1 MDITKVLDAA
11 KEKLE
16 ISSDY
21 ALANMLSLNKQR
33 ISDYRK
39 GDRVPDAYACAR
51 LAEVLEIDPFALLI
65 EVEADAEK
73 NPVRRAFWEGKRKTG
88 QSAKTDPL
96 YAWRARRDSNARPL
110 PSEGSTLSS

>member
-1 MDITKVLDAA
+1 MDMTKVLDAA
-11 KEKLE
+11 KEKLG

-21 ALANMLSLNKQR
+21 ALANTLSLNKQR

-51 LAEVLEIDPFALLI
+51 LAEVLGIDPFDLLI

-73 NPVRRAFWEGKRKTG
+73 NDVRRAYWEAKRKTA
-88 QSAKTDPL
+88 SDCWPWN
-96 YAWRARRDSNARPL
+96 AWRARRDSNARPL